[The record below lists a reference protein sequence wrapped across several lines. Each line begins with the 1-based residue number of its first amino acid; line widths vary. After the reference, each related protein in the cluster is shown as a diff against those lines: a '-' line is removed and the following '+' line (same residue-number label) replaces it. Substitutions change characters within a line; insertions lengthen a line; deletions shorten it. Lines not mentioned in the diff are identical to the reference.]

1 MYRSMLRSPI
11 HNLALCA
18 ALACST
24 APDASLEKPDEG
36 TSPAPESSSVQ
47 SQQALSAAPDAA
59 PTAAPSRSPSPSR
72 VAPATVMPDSERAF
86 AQVVELISSDY
97 MAADIDR
104 EALYTGAIEGMLAR
118 LYQAKDTP
126 VNTLLSPRELR
137 QIQSSNTGSIGGVG
151 IAMEPEGGV
160 FVIRRI
166 LDNTPAQRSRLQPG
180 DRILGVGAERVRDR
194 PLDEVVD
201 LIRGEPGTLVELF
214 VQRDTEE
221 WYERIERATVT
232 LRNVEGRTVAPGIGL
247 VRLLSFVETTPAD
260 LDRELDALAG
270 DGQKALIL
278 DLRYCPGG
286 LLDVGEAVVERFLE
300 RGQRVVTRVDRD
312 GRRHVRTAA
321 ADGRWRRW
329 PLAVLIGPRT
339 ASSAELFAE
348 ALAVHRGAVT
358 IGQATL
364 GKKSAETIHALDN
377 GWALK
382 LSDSR
387 LIGARGDDA
396 PGGLEPM
403 LPVPLR
409 DDDNPPP
416 LDTPLSQDTAL
427 RVATEWL
434 KSRS

>member
-1 MYRSMLRSPI
+1 MLLFPI
-11 HNLALCA
+11 RNLALCA
-18 ALACST
+18 ALGCSS
-24 APDASLEKPDEG
+24 PDASLELPDEG
-36 TSPAPESSSVQ
+36 TSAASEP
-47 SQQALSAAPDAA
+47 LSAQRRQPLSAPPAALDAA
-59 PTAAPSRSPSPSR
+59 PPAPPSSSLGGG
-72 VAPATVMPDSERAF
+72 ALVMPDAELAF
-86 AQVVELISSDY
+86 AQIVELISSDY

-104 EALYTGAIEGMLAR
+104 DALYTGAIEGMLAR

-137 QIQSSNTGSIGGVG
+137 QIQSSNAGSIGGIGVA
-151 IAMEPEGGV
+151 IEPEGGV

-166 LDNTPAQRSRLQPG
+166 LANTPAQRSRLAPG
-180 DRILGVGAERVRDR
+180 DRILGVGEARVKGV
-194 PLDEVVD
+194 PLPEVVD
-201 LIRGEPGTLVELF
+201 LIRGEPGTWVDLF

-221 WYERIERATVT
+221 WHERIERATVT
-232 LRNVEGRTVAPGIGL
+232 VRNVEGRSVAPGVGL
-247 VRLLSFVETTPAD
+247 VRLLGFVETTPAE
-260 LDRELDALAG
+260 LDRELEALASAG
-270 DGQKALIL
+270 VKSLIL

-286 LLDVGEAVVERFLE
+286 LLDVGEAVVERFLD

-312 GRRHVRTAA
+312 GQQHVRAA
-321 ADGRWRRW
+321 AVDGRWRRW

-348 ALAVHRGAVT
+348 ALAVHRGAIT

-364 GKKSAETIHALDN
+364 GKKSAETIHDLDN

-403 LPVPLR
+403 LPVPLG
-409 DDDNPPP
+409 DDDNPRP
-416 LDTPLSQDTAL
+416 LDTPLGQDTAL

-434 KSRS
+434 RTRS